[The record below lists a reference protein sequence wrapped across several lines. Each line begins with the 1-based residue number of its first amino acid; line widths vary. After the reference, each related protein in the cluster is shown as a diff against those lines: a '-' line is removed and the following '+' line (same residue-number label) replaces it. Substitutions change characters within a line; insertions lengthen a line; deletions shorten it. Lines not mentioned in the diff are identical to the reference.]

1 MRSNHASLVN
11 ADYARLPVRQ
21 LSNAAEYLR
30 GPPLLRNGDLSPL
43 QMVVKQAS
51 EYLGLERYRL
61 EEHVTTDPRHVK
73 AALYFHLVGD
83 LPVYCGTTGRKASEG
98 NRSFLNDAR
107 HQKFHAVFQA
117 SNLKYGFLCVDLWAA
132 AEAYAAKHGG
142 DPDEHY
148 GELKEMLK
156 DLQRVILRGVD
167 FPMNCQLKAV
177 YGARQVNFLLAETVT
192 LSVGGVEQIGTGH

>member
-83 LPVYCGTTGRKASEG
+83 LPVYCGMSSSSAKDRYKNFFRET
-98 NRSFLNDAR
+98 R
-107 HQKFHAVFQA
+107 HQKFHAVFEA
-117 SNLKYGFLCVDLWAA
+117 SSLKYGFVCVDLLAA

-142 DPDEHY
+142 DPKEY
-148 GELKEMLK
+148 YSELKGKLK
-156 DLQRVILRGVD
+156 DLDRVILRGVD
-167 FPMNCQLKAV
+167 FPMNCQSKAV
-177 YGARQVNFLLAETVT
+177 WGARQANFLLLTVPDA
-192 LSVGGVEQIGTGH
+192 